1 MKRIFA
7 LITAGALCCGLLAT
21 VFAEGEGEDA
31 LQTEAV
37 YTEPASSQEDGASS
51 ADGAEEDGE
60 PETPDVPDPDPVGS
74 LSFENLEQRVREN
87 NITMHSLDA
96 SLASIDVVDFDRM
109 KEDLRVN
116 LNQIASAQWQMTI
129 STPSLPTIDTSVIPP
144 AQKPIID
151 GVNASLQVAGA
162 ALSAS
167 TSMAVK
173 SMQTQYDAL
182 RKTFDGLK
190 DGTVQADYAAARRQI
205 ENAQDQVIAGAE
217 SLYTAILEM
226 RVQRRGLQQ
235 QLDALD
241 RTIEEMELRYSLG
254 QISALQLQEVKNGR
268 TALASGIATLDM
280 NIRNYTLQMETWVGA
295 KQTGTLV
302 LYELPV
308 VTDQQIAE
316 MDLERDLAAA
326 KEISYT
332 LFSAKRTLEDA
343 EEDLYENHHGQPSYM
358 IDSAR
363 QTYKAAEYTYEA
375 AVQNFE
381 LNFRTMFAAVADC
394 RQILT
399 AKETAL
405 ALERA
410 SFQAQELKYQQGTI
424 SENQYLAA
432 KDDLNAAGNDVTSAK
447 HDLFAAYR
455 TYYWAITFGVLN

>member
-1 MKRIFA
+1 MKRVFA
-7 LITAGALCCGLLAT
+7 LMMAGALCCGLLAT
-21 VFAEGEGEDA
+21 ALAEGGEDT
-31 LQTEAV
+31 LQAKAV
-37 YTEPASSQEDGASS
+37 YTAPAASQEAAASSSEGA
-51 ADGAEEDGE
+51 GEDGE
-60 PETPDVPDPDPVGS
+60 APAEPEPEPDPEGS
-74 LSFENLEQRVREN
+74 LSFENLERRVREN
-87 NITMHSLDA
+87 NLTMQSLDA

-109 KEDLRVN
+109 KEDLRVS
-116 LNQIASAQWQMTI
+116 LNQIASAQWQMTM
-129 STPSLPTIDTSVIPP
+129 SVPSFPTMPDSSI
-144 AQKPIID
+144 
-151 GVNASLQVAGA
+151 NAALQASAA
-162 ALSAS
+162 ALSAT
-167 TSMAVK
+167 TSMAVQ

-182 RKTFDGLK
+182 RETFDGLK

-205 ENAQDQVIAGAE
+205 ENAQDQFVAGAE
-217 SLYTAILEM
+217 SLYTAMLEM

-241 RTIEEMELRYSLG
+241 RTIKEMELRYDLG
-254 QISALQLQEVKNGR
+254 QISALQLQEIKSGR
-268 TALASGIATLDM
+268 AALASGIATLDM

-295 KQTGTLV
+295 EQTGTLV
-302 LYELPV
+302 LYELPNI
-308 VTDQQIAE
+308 TDKQLAE
-316 MDLERDLAAA
+316 MDLERDLETA
-326 KEISYT
+326 KEVSYT
-332 LFSAKRTLEDA
+332 LFAAKRTLEDA

-363 QTYKAAEYTYEA
+363 QTYKAAEYTYDA
-375 AVQNFE
+375 TVQNFE

-394 RQILT
+394 KQILT

-410 SFQAQELKYQQGTI
+410 NFQAQELKYQQGTI

>member
-7 LITAGALCCGLLAT
+7 LIVAGALCCGLLST
-21 VFAEGEGEDA
+21 VFAEGDEENA

-37 YTEPASSQEDGASS
+37 YEAPASSQEAGASS
-51 ADGAEEDGE
+51 SGE
-60 PETPDVPDPDPVGS
+60 TDEAPETPDVPEPEPDPEGS
-74 LSFENLEQRVREN
+74 LSFENLERRIREN

-96 SLASIDVVDFDRM
+96 NLASIDVVDFDRM
-109 KEDLRVN
+109 KEDLRVS
-116 LNQIASAQWQMTI
+116 LNQIASAQWQMTL
-129 STPSLPTIDTSVIPP
+129 STPSLPTINNTGDPG
-144 AQKPIID
+144 ID
-151 GVNASLQVAGA
+151 GMIIGVNSSMKIAEA

-182 RKTFDGLK
+182 RETFDGLK

-205 ENAQDQVIAGAE
+205 ENAQDQFVAGAE
-217 SLYTAILEM
+217 SLYTAMLEM

-254 QISALQLQEVKNGR
+254 QISALQLQEVKSGR
-268 TALASGIATLDM
+268 ASLASGIATLDM

-295 KQTGTLV
+295 EQTGTLV

-308 VTDQQIAE
+308 VTDKQIAE
-316 MDLERDLAAA
+316 MDLERDLATA

-332 LFSAKRTLEDA
+332 LFAAKRTLEDA

-363 QTYKAAEYTYEA
+363 QTYKAAEYTYDA

-381 LNFRTMFAAVADC
+381 LNFRTVFAAVADC
-394 RQILT
+394 KQILT

-405 ALERA
+405 ALKRA
-410 SFQAQELKYQQGTI
+410 NFEAQELKYQQGTI
-424 SENQYLAA
+424 SENQYLSA
-432 KDDLNAAGNDVTSAK
+432 KDELNAAGNDVTSAK

-455 TYYWAITFGVLN
+455 TYYWAITFGLLN

>member
-7 LITAGALCCGLLAT
+7 MMLAGALCCGLLAT
-21 VFAEGEGEDA
+21 VFAEGEGGDA
-31 LQTEAV
+31 LQAEAV
-37 YTEPASSQEDGASS
+37 YTAPASSQKDGAS
-51 ADGAEEDGE
+51 GAGGTEGGGG
-60 PETPDVPDPDPVGS
+60 PGTPDVPEPDPAGS

-87 NITMHSLDA
+87 NLTMQSLNA
-96 SLASIDVVDFDRM
+96 SLASIDEIDFDRM
-109 KEDLRVN
+109 KEDLRRN
-116 LNQIASAQWQMTI
+116 LNEIASAQWQVAM
-129 STPSLPTIDTSVIPP
+129 SVPSLPTIANPKDDPFING
-144 AQKPIID
+144 I
-151 GVNASLQVAGA
+151 NASMQAAGA

-167 TSMAVK
+167 TSMTVQ
-173 SMQTQYDAL
+173 SMQTQYNAL
-182 RKTFDGLK
+182 LDTLEDLK
-190 DGTVQADYAAARRQI
+190 DGTTQADYAAARRQI
-205 ENAQDQVIAGAE
+205 ENAQDQFVAGAE
-217 SLYTAILEM
+217 SLYTAMLEM

-241 RTIEEMELRYSLG
+241 RTIEEMELRYNLG

-295 KQTGTLV
+295 EQTGTLV
-302 LYELPV
+302 LYELPNI
-308 VTDQQIAE
+308 TDRQIAD

-326 KEISYT
+326 KEASYT
-332 LFSAKRTLEDA
+332 LFAAKRTLDDA
-343 EEDLYENHHGQPSYM
+343 KENMRQSIPDYM

-363 QTYKAAEYTYEA
+363 QNYKAAEYTYEA
-375 AVQNFE
+375 TVQNFE
-381 LNFRTMFAAVADC
+381 LSFRTMFAAVADC

-424 SENQYLAA
+424 SENEYLAA
-432 KDDLNAAGNDVTSAK
+432 RDDLNAAGDNVTSAK